1 MAVYMIFCQDEV
13 TDPAGLAAYGA
24 KAAAT
29 LAAYRPTPRVVT
41 ENVQNVEGDWSP
53 GRVVMLEFASRE
65 DALGWYNSP
74 EYAEV
79 RKLRFAAST
88 NNVGILVDAFQMPG
102 Q

>member
-13 TDPAGLAAYGA
+13 TDPAGLAAYSA
-24 KAAAT
+24 KAGAT
-29 LAAYRPTPRVVT
+29 LGAYRPIPRVIT

-53 GRVVMLEFASRE
+53 GRVVMLEFATKE

-79 RKLRFAAST
+79 RKLRFAAT
-88 NNVGILVDAFQMPG
+88 KNPVGILVDAFAMPG